1 MKNYFKG
8 KISFAEI
15 DEKGNNKK
23 ISEEYLINAF
33 SYTEAET
40 LIAIKAESECYGE
53 LSSTTITK
61 NNTDEVLFSGDL
73 EAPKW
78 YKAVVKYSDID
89 EEGEKHNY
97 ALNVMVYASDIDSA
111 IAYMRYTFYE
121 IGHTIVAV
129 SETKI
134 VGIINN
140 EKED

>member
-15 DEKGNNKK
+15 DEKGNSQK
-23 ISEEYLINAF
+23 ITEEFLINAF

-61 NNTDEVLFSGDL
+61 NNTDEILFSGDL

-78 YKAVVKYSDID
+78 YKVVVKYSDID
-89 EEGEKHNY
+89 EKGKQNNY
-97 ALNVMVYASDIDSA
+97 AINVMVYAADIDSA
-111 IAYMRYTFYE
+111 IAYMRFAYYE
-121 IGHTIVAV
+121 IGHTITSV

-134 VGIINN
+134 VGIINY
-140 EKED
+140 KED